1 MILHIVKE
9 SEWLAAVPAGIFRA
23 DSLETEGFI
32 HCSTLEQLLGTA
44 NAIFNGQAGLVLLA
58 IDPEAV
64 GAPIIYEDC
73 YESGQE
79 FPHIYGP
86 LEVKAVT
93 AVIPFPPQQDGTFIL
108 PENLEPQVQ

>member
-1 MILHIVKE
+1 MILHIVHE
-9 SEWLAAVPAGIFRA
+9 SEWLAAVPAGLYQA
-23 DSLETEGFI
+23 DSLETEGYI
-32 HCSTLEQLLGTA
+32 HCSTLEQVLGPA
-44 NAIFNGQAGLVLLA
+44 NAMFRGQDGLVLLV
-58 IDPEAV
+58 IDPEKV

-93 AVIPFPPQQDGTFIL
+93 AVIPFPPQQDGTFVL
-108 PENLEPQVQ
+108 SEKLEP